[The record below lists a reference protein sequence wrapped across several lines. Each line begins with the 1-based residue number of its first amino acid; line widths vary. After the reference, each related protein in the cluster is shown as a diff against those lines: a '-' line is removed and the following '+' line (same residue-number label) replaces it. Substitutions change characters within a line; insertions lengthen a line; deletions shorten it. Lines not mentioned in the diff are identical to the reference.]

1 MCFFPEVRTQL
12 RLCFEGCDSLLNR
25 CGELGLSAL
34 MIANFRGD
42 ELRREFDALLDQ
54 PGDVSEVAVLE
65 SVLAK
70 SECDD
75 LVCQNLFAA
84 LRLEN
89 ETRCAEI
96 DAIEIT

>member
-1 MCFFPEVRTQL
+1 MHFLPEVRTQL
-12 RLCFEGCDSLLNR
+12 RLYFEGCDSFLNR
-25 CGELGLSAL
+25 CDELGLRAL
-34 MIANFRGD
+34 MIANFKGD

-54 PGDVSEVAVLE
+54 PGDVPEVAVLE